1 MAPSGPL
8 TQTRISEPSAWNGA
22 QIGSNPA
29 WTSELDSVQLRHI
42 AAGIEAFAKTGL
54 PWEAADRS
62 NLPLADLGELFDRIR
77 DELEDGSGLFR
88 LRGVPVEQYSLEEL
102 KAFYLSFGDHV
113 GQPVSQSVIGQR
125 LMHIEDEGEKSK
137 DYGVLDT
144 EGSGEGFRSSRSRAL
159 STGGLRFHT
168 DRCDVV
174 SLLCIR
180 QASEGGHSKIASAV
194 AIHNVM
200 LERRPDLLSELFTA
214 YPRSR
219 FGEEVGDVSD
229 YYMLPVFNLRD
240 GKFTTHYS
248 RTYIEASQANEDV
261 PRLRASQDEALDLL
275 AELANELCYEMTLQP
290 GDIQLLNNHV
300 IYHARDPYV
309 DDAATGNTRLL
320 LRLWLAMPNSRPL
333 PESYEVLFGPTE
345 AGVLR
350 GGIWP
355 PGKSYQL
362 PLD

>member
-1 MAPSGPL
+1 MTTPTNASQSPIAAPC
-8 TQTRISEPSAWNGA
+8 AWHG
-22 QIGSNPA
+22 QSIGSNTA
-29 WTSELDSVQLRHI
+29 WTCALDGEQINHI
-42 AAGIEAFAKTGL
+42 ASALDAFAQANL
-54 PWEAADRS
+54 PWEAADRKT
-62 NLPLADLGELFDRIR
+62 LPLTGLGNLFDRIR
-77 DELEDGSGLFR
+77 DELEEGSGLFR
-88 LRGVPVEQYSLEEL
+88 LRGLPVDQYPLEQL

-144 EGSGEGFRSSRSRAL
+144 EGSDEGFRSSRSRAL

-174 SLLCIR
+174 SLLCVR
-180 QASEGGHSKIASAV
+180 QASQGGHSKIASAV
-194 AIHNVM
+194 AIHNAM

-219 FGEEVGDVSD
+219 FGEEVSDVSD

-248 RTYIEASQANEDV
+248 RTYIEASQANEAV
-261 PRLRASQDEALDLL
+261 PRLRDSQDEALDLL
-275 AELANELCYEMTLQP
+275 AELANELSFEMTLQP

-309 DDAATGNTRLL
+309 DDASSGQKRLL

-333 PESYEVLFGPTE
+333 PDSYEVLFGPT
-345 AGVLR
+345 APGVLR

-355 PGKSYQL
+355 PGKAYQL